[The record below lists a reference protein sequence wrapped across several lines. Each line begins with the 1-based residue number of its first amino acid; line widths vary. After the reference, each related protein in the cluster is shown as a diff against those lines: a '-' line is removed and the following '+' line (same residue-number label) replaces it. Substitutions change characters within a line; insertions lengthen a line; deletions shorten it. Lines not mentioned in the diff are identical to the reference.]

1 MGSDRLEK
9 GVRLGQAKQESDQ
22 MSMAGFQ
29 VFSKRD
35 QFVEDPQCFVVAKS
49 HSLRSL
55 GYVLIDNN

>member
-1 MGSDRLEK
+1 MMGSDRLEK

-35 QFVEDPQCFVVAKS
+35 QFVEDPLCFVVAKFHFS
-49 HSLRSL
+49 SEFETRF
-55 GYVLIDNN
+55 DR